1 MCSLVNLTTRIKII
15 WYFVDSWIG
24 GKKRNPIC
32 MTLLVSSNLYCLLF
46 FRCPRN
52 WVRYIQSCYK
62 FTRSPIKRWDDARL
76 QCQAYRHQDS
86 DNSGMKL
93 TIKFHTI
100 YPVTYGSPISGSKK
114 CHIIN
119 SNKFEFGIVYGGIFA
134 KNLLLHYAKS
144 VIWYGL

>member
-1 MCSLVNLTTRIKII
+1 MYNIHIAH
-15 WYFVDSWIG
+15 
-24 GKKRNPIC
+24 
-32 MTLLVSSNLYCLLF
+32 LF
-46 FRCPRN
+46 YRCPRN

-93 TIKFHTI
+93 IIKFHMIHTI

-114 CHIIN
+114 CYIIN
-119 SNKFEFGIVYGGIFA
+119 ANKFEFFLVYGDIFA
-134 KNLLLHYAKS
+134 ENLFLHYEKPVLTKEARRVK
-144 VIWYGL
+144 W

>member
-1 MCSLVNLTTRIKII
+1 MDFPFHVQPCQFDQKILKQKSFFGEEKESYLYDPFGI
-15 WYFVDSWIG
+15 WLAY
-24 GKKRNPIC
+24 
-32 MTLLVSSNLYCLLF
+32 F

-114 CHIIN
+114 CRIIN

-144 VIWYGL
+144 VI